1 MLILTTRFLKLS
13 YNVSAAWRGC
23 GRLKT
28 EHANANTKITL
39 NLKTMIPNTKLTR
52 NLAKLMLALVLFT
65 SCETISNK
73 KLKSSNLELRQLIQE
88 TKTTKYSSAS
98 FFLIAGGY
106 SQSEYKET
114 KVKVFAKVDG
124 RFRLIEMPIQDVRI
138 NINNK
143 LNKPNIVIEY
153 EHTSK
158 FTDEELV
165 SREWFGKVYVINCPE
180 QYLPEKLLPIGL

>member
-1 MLILTTRFLKLS
+1 MLK
-13 YNVSAAWRGC
+13 
-23 GRLKT
+23 
-28 EHANANTKITL
+28 
-39 NLKTMIPNTKLTR
+39 NTKLTR

-88 TKTTKYSSAS
+88 TETTKYSSAS
-98 FFLIAGGY
+98 YFLIAGGY

-138 NINNK
+138 NINNE
-143 LNKPNIVIEY
+143 LDKPNIVIEY
-153 EHTSK
+153 EYTSN

-165 SREWFGKVYVINCPE
+165 SREWFEKVYVINCPE